1 MKFQRHFATSGN
13 LNDICEKI
21 RAAAKFGLG
30 AEQTRINLVDLE
42 SQKIGFD
49 AAENKPSKIR
59 AVATPPFPASKTNT
73 VPGLSLRRVQRQR
86 LRHRFLAR
94 RHGPRRRLVLL
105 PQVGLVVSSI
115 WVLG

>member
-59 AVATPPFPASKTNT
+59 AVATPPFPASKTNAR
-73 VPGLSLRRVQRQR
+73 PAS
-86 LRHRFLAR
+86 RFGECSGSGSVIGSSRDDMVRGVDSSSFRKLA
-94 RHGPRRRLVLL
+94 
-105 PQVGLVVSSI
+105 
-115 WVLG
+115 